1 MERIEGS
8 GASQLVQ
15 LIRKIG
21 HNTDVSI
28 ELATVTSAP
37 PELKIKVDHMNVE
50 LEKDDLI
57 VVQSLT
63 KHKRT
68 VTLVS
73 KGGMKLSAQNAPPV
87 PPDPPVV
94 TNLNLET
101 ILVLNTG
108 TGEALHQSLNISSSD
123 FTAEEAE
130 LEFLDELKKDDRV
143 LVAGIQQGQ
152 TYVILDRVVKD

>member
-68 VTLVS
+68 VTLIS
-73 KGGMKLSAQNAPPV
+73 EGGASGEAGNMTSSA
-87 PPDPPVV
+87 
-94 TNLNLET
+94 
-101 ILVLNTG
+101 TG
-108 TGEALHQSLNISSSD
+108 TVSGNPAELQLKGLTFSSAD
-123 FTAEEAE
+123 FTAKEAE

-152 TYVILDRVVKD
+152 MYVILDRVVKD

>member
-73 KGGMKLSAQNAPPV
+73 SAGTTVKADSATASASGTIGGAAAQLTLAGLSY
-87 PPDPPVV
+87 
-94 TNLNLET
+94 
-101 ILVLNTG
+101 
-108 TGEALHQSLNISSSD
+108 SSGD
-123 FTAEEAE
+123 FTAKEAE